1 MEIKNIKIEKKET
14 QETNYQGNGKYTYQS
29 IDGSL
34 GDLYIA
40 NPLAKKLVNRLPW
53 WVPANIITIISNSL
67 VLLATVITLTA
78 HRVEWPVWI
87 FIPILYF
94 LYLVGDAADGMQA
107 RRTKT
112 GSPLGE
118 FTDHFL
124 DTFVTGLVLLSL
136 FFVYR
141 IGRPYF
147 VSICLFLGYMLQL
160 TAFWE
165 RYKTGHIS
173 FAKISSTDAVLFL
186 SFFIAAGFIKPVND
200 FFTQPVANIIP
211 ALAPFDYSLL
221 ETLMVLPIIGSIIV
235 SIKTVVKAGGCSWR
249 FLLYVLESLVLSIVA
264 ATLEQ
269 EDLFI
274 IMLTLIFFHAN
285 YSASL
290 LSSIV
295 MKEKD
300 PIPDIF
306 LTVAMSVT
314 LALNIHTPILYT
326 AYFMYVVVSVTI
338 RVSRFFKK
346 NEEYWVWRNPE
357 LPEDESSKD

>member
-1 MEIKNIKIEKKET
+1 MKKIELKEAQNT
-14 QETNYQGNGKYTYQS
+14 QYEGKGKYSYQS
-29 IDGSL
+29 IDGSF

-40 NPLAKKLVNRLPW
+40 NPLAKKLLTVLPW
-53 WVPANIITIISNSL
+53 WIPANIITIISNSM
-67 VLLATVITLTA
+67 VLIATVISLTA
-78 HRVEWPVWI
+78 NRINWPVWI

-94 LYLVGDAADGMQA
+94 IYLVGDAADGMQA

-141 IGRPYF
+141 VGQPYF
-147 VSICLFLGYMLQL
+147 VSICLLLGYMMQL

-173 FAKISSTDAVLFL
+173 FGKFSATDAVLFL

-200 FFTQPVANIIP
+200 FFTQPIANLIP
-211 ALAPFDYSLL
+211 ALSWLKLSVVESGIAICAFA
-221 ETLMVLPIIGSIIV
+221 SIFV
-235 SIKTVVKAGGCSWR
+235 SIATIVRAGGCSWR
-249 FLLYVLESLVLSIVA
+249 FLLYILESIVLSLVA

-274 IMLTLIFFHAN
+274 VMLTLIFFHAN

-290 LSSIV
+290 LSAIV

-300 PIPDIF
+300 PFPDIL
-306 LTVAMSVT
+306 LTIAMCVT

-326 AYFMYVVVSVTI
+326 TYFSYIVISVTI

-357 LPEDESSKD
+357 LPDTTSENK

>member
-1 MEIKNIKIEKKET
+1 MKKIEKKEAQNT
-14 QETNYQGNGKYTYQS
+14 QYEGKGKYSYQS
-29 IDGSL
+29 IDGSF

-40 NPLAKKLVNRLPW
+40 NPLAKKLLNVLPMW
-53 WVPANIITIISNSL
+53 IPANIITIISNSL
-67 VLLATVITLTA
+67 VLIATVIALTA
-78 HRVEWPVWI
+78 HMVNWPVWI

-94 LYLVGDAADGMQA
+94 IYLVGDAADGMQA

-124 DTFVTGLVLLSL
+124 DTFVTGLILLST

-141 IGRPYF
+141 VGQPYF
-147 VSICLFLGYMLQL
+147 VSLCLLLGYMLQM

-173 FAKISSTDAVLFL
+173 FGKFSSTDAVLFL

-200 FFTQPVANIIP
+200 FFTQPVSNLIA
-211 ALAPFDYSLL
+211 SLTWL
-221 ETLMVLPIIGSIIV
+221 NMTVIEACIAICCIGSIFV
-235 SIKTVVKAGGCSWR
+235 SIKTVVHAGGCSWR
-249 FLLYVLESLVLSIVA
+249 FLLYVAESIILSIVA

-274 IMLTLIFFHAN
+274 VMLTLIFFHAN

-290 LSSIV
+290 LSAIV

-300 PIPDIF
+300 PFPDIL
-306 LTVAMSVT
+306 LTIAMCVT

-326 AYFMYVVVSVTI
+326 TYFSYIVISVTI

-357 LPEDESSKD
+357 LPEEE